1 MLFEAPTF
9 QFGTD
14 RSYSQHPQEY
24 KTISSKLEQLYAIM
38 PVGVQ
43 NLMVTMKGWEFA
55 RKRYGKKFQESAS
68 ILMRSQWFSR
78 EQFRDL
84 QTTEL
89 RKLLKEAM
97 HNVPYYQEVLSK
109 YSGNIDNIDLA
120 CLGEIPLLEKSVLR
134 KNTGL
139 FINRSRLKY
148 GNEQGHTSGTSGS
161 PLVWPYDLDSI
172 QYNLAFRERQY
183 RWAGVS
189 YKHKSARFGGR
200 VILGNHNTAP
210 FWRSNRPDKQH
221 LFSSYHIS
229 EKTLPVYYEALTNM
243 NFDYLDGYPSS
254 LFSVGQW
261 INKQGKSGQW
271 RPWAII
277 TTAEVL
283 MDFQR
288 EEIEKAFGCKVFNH
302 YSSSEGAPFVTEC
315 SAGRMHL
322 NPESGIIEFLRP
334 NGEPAEPGEDAEMVI
349 TSFFQRTMPLIRYR
363 IGDTGALDSNQVCP
377 CGRHMPIIK
386 WIGGRATDV
395 LYSSQ
400 GGRIVS
406 AGLSTAL
413 CDLAG
418 RLKESQIEQVGDDS
432 FVFRYVADGGS
443 LSDKEKK
450 NILAVF
456 HGRLGASVEIDLVEL
471 DSIPKGPAGK
481 LRQII
486 GLNKNNNKSL

>member
-1 MLFEAPTF
+1 M
-9 QFGTD
+9 
-14 RSYSQHPQEY
+14 
-24 KTISSKLEQLYAIM
+24 SSHLEQIYAIM

-43 NLMVTMKGWEFA
+43 NLMVTIKGWKFV
-55 RKRYGKKFQESAS
+55 RKRYGKKFQDNVNT
-68 ILMRSQWFSR
+68 LMRSQWFSCD
-78 EQFRDL
+78 QFREL
-84 QTTEL
+84 QTTEF
-89 RKLLKEAM
+89 RKLLEEVM
-97 HNVPYYQEVLSK
+97 QNVPYYQKVLSK
-109 YSGNIDNIDLA
+109 YSGKINNIDLDSI
-120 CLGEIPLLEKSVLR
+120 LEIPLLEKSLLR
-134 KNTGL
+134 KDTEL
-139 FINRSRLKY
+139 FINKNRLKY

-161 PLVWPYDLDSI
+161 PIVWPYDLDSI
-172 QYNLAFRERQY
+172 QYDLAFRERQY

-189 YKHKSARFGGR
+189 RKHKSARFGGR
-200 VILGNHNTAP
+200 VILGKHNNSP
-210 FWRSNRPDKQH
+210 FWRSNCSDKQY

-229 EKTLPVYYEALTNM
+229 EKTLPIYYEALKNM
-243 NFDYLDGYPSS
+243 NFAYLDGYPSS
-254 LFSVGQW
+254 LFSVAKW
-261 INKQGKSGQW
+261 INKQGKSGHW
-271 RPWAII
+271 RPWAVI

-334 NGEPAEPGEDAEMVI
+334 NGEPAELGEDAEMVI

-363 IGDTGALDSNQVCP
+363 IGDTGALDENQVCP
-377 CGRHMPIIK
+377 CGRQMPIIK

-400 GGRIVS
+400 GGRVVS

-413 CDLAG
+413 CKLAG
-418 RLKESQIEQVGDDS
+418 RLKESQIEQVGEDS

-450 NILAVF
+450 NILEVF
-456 HGRLGASVEIDLVEL
+456 YGRLGLSVEIKLVEL
-471 DSIPKGPAGK
+471 DFIPKGPNGK

-486 GLNKNNNKSL
+486 GLNNHNNKSI